1 MPASSKSSPDPSSP
15 LERVLDLTVY
25 GPIGLAITARK
36 VLPQL
41 VEAGRRQVESQLTLA
56 RTLGRLAVNQ
66 GSRQGGDVLR
76 RVTEQAETVLV
87 GLGLVPDARRDE
99 DAAGHT
105 RPHANGGDRAT
116 GETANATATVA
127 GGLAEDV
134 PRNEPVPGR
143 LPPKPPE
150 PAAPAAGTTATAATG
165 SAQLPIPGYDTLS
178 ASQVVQR
185 LPGLTPDELEAV
197 RLHEVAGRSR
207 KTVLLKVAQ
216 LRQGS

>member
-87 GLGLVPDARRDE
+87 GLGLVPDVRRDQE
-99 DAAGHT
+99 AAGDSGAHT
-105 RPHANGGDRAT
+105 NRGAPAA
-116 GETANATATVA
+116 GETATATVA

-134 PRNEPVPGR
+134 PPSEPVPGG
-143 LPPKPPE
+143 LPANPPE
-150 PAAPAAGTTATAATG
+150 PAAPAAGARATAATG